1 MSNRELKL
9 HLEDRIPD
17 MIKILSKGK
26 DMEVRKSK
34 DGITIAEIN
43 RKLVKKQEQS

>member
-1 MSNRELKL
+1 M
-9 HLEDRIPD
+9 PD